1 METYKPDVYFD
12 FNKLKLSQPVALSS
26 NSYFTSLSLLNGNPI
41 LIQTPP
47 ILTKNGFVKSAKKN
61 VCDLVFDSECSE
73 CIQWFE
79 NLETNCYRL
88 LHEQSTNWFQN
99 TLEYDDIENAFS
111 ASLKSYKSGKCQ
123 ICRCNVSSDFNTQSP
138 KTKIYDEN
146 ELPVSYED
154 INDKTKVIVLLEVRG
169 IKFTT
174 RSFQL
179 DFDIRQMMIVAKN
192 EELDKC
198 LIKRSP
204 DSTIP
209 IGIPIGKNGIQM
221 GVTSKNKQEVVEEME
236 EVEGAE
242 EVEEVEEMKTEQKDL
257 DDVEEV
263 LMIEDKAPDSNQSDI
278 ADIVEEI
285 PKTEETLQDISDE
298 LQPWDT
304 SKVEDVEDVAT
315 TNNLEKEDTP
325 EEKPE
330 IEIETKPLD
339 SVKDI
344 TSENSE
350 IITQPIIPESD
361 TIELELQEIEIAD
374 PIFDL
379 SKSDSEETIKIKTP
393 NDVYHEL
400 YKNAKQKARKAKEEA
415 LQAIMEANSIKNTY
429 MLDEIDESDLSDFD
443 EDDEDNEE
451 DDQEE
456 YQGETLT
463 IH

>member
-1 METYKPDVYFD
+1 METYKADIYFD
-12 FNKLKLSQPVALSS
+12 FNKLKLSQPVALSG

-41 LIQTPP
+41 LIQTPH

-88 LHEQSTNWFQN
+88 LHEQSSNWFQN
-99 TLEYDDIENAFS
+99 TLELDDIENAFS
-111 ASLKSYKSGKCQ
+111 PSLKSYKSGKCQ
-123 ICRCNVSSDFNTQSP
+123 ICRCNVSSDFNTQAP

-146 ELPVSYED
+146 ELPVSYEH
-154 INDKTKVIVLLEVRG
+154 INDKTKVIILLEVRG

-221 GVTSKNKQEVVEEME
+221 GVTSKNKQKVVEGLEEMEEME
-236 EVEGAE
+236 EVE
-242 EVEEVEEMKTEQKDL
+242 EVKTEQKDL

-263 LMIEDKAPDSNQSDI
+263 LMIEDKAPDSNQSDTAGI
-278 ADIVEEI
+278 LGEI
-285 PKTEETLQDISDE
+285 SKTEETLQDISDE

-304 SKVEDVEDVAT
+304 SKVEDMEDVIT
-315 TNNLEKEDTP
+315 TNNLKKDDTL

-330 IEIETKPLD
+330 IEIKTKPLD
-339 SVKDI
+339 SIKDI
-344 TSENSE
+344 TTENSE
-350 IITQPIIPESD
+350 IITQPVIPESN

-379 SKSDSEETIKIKTP
+379 SKSDTEETIKIKTP

-443 EDDEDNEE
+443 EDDEDDEE

-456 YQGETLT
+456 QYQGETLT

>member
-1 METYKPDVYFD
+1 METYKADVYFD
-12 FNKLKLSQPVALSS
+12 FNKLKLSQPVALSG

-88 LHEQSTNWFQN
+88 LHEQSSNWFQN
-99 TLEYDDIENAFS
+99 TLEHDDIENAFS
-111 ASLKSYKSGKCQ
+111 PSLKSYKSGKCQ
-123 ICRCNVSSDFNTQSP
+123 ICRCNVSSDFNTQTP

-154 INDKTKVIVLLEVRG
+154 INDKTKLIVLLEVRG

-198 LIKRSP
+198 LIKRSS

-221 GVTSKNKQEVVEEME
+221 GVTSKSKQE
-236 EVEGAE
+236 EVIQE
-242 EVEEVEEMKTEQKDL
+242 DSS
-257 DDVEEV
+257 DVEEV
-263 LMIEDKAPDSNQSDI
+263 LIIEDAVRDNSEPSELGKPENN
-278 ADIVEEI
+278 IVEETDKDMNI
-285 PKTEETLQDISDE
+285 D
-298 LQPWDT
+298 LQPWDSSKIVGIEDDTTVDKENT
-304 SKVEDVEDVAT
+304 SD
-315 TNNLEKEDTP
+315 NLKEQEIVEKEETDIKQT
-325 EEKPE
+325 EL
-330 IEIETKPLD
+330 EIETKSLETTN
-339 SVKDI
+339 DI

-350 IITQPIIPESD
+350 IVTQLIIPESD
-361 TIELELQEIEIAD
+361 TIDLELQEIEIAD

-379 SKSDSEETIKIKTP
+379 SKSDAEETIKIKTP

-415 LQAIMEANSIKNTY
+415 LQAIMEANSIRNTY

-443 EDDEDNEE
+443 EDDEDDEE

-456 YQGETLT
+456 QYQGETLT